1 MNRRPWFGI
10 TGRSEATRPY
20 VDTSWN
26 TARGRKSSGGTDGE
40 GSRWSLKKK
49 ATANLAGN
57 FAWVCVCSREVVFG
71 FGIESARFPLLGR
84 QYMCVG
90 LVASFACCHKPA
102 VVAWDSSLLFSL
114 LVLGLA
120 VANALGS
127 WLLVLLGIHWYWLD
141 LADIMAD
148 ILTSTGTNGSMIV
161 EFSLSFWE
169 RLQSLDQPVPRSA
182 KCPRKRTVRCCRCVS

>member
-1 MNRRPWFGI
+1 MG
-10 TGRSEATRPY
+10 
-20 VDTSWN
+20 TSLEFILLP
-26 TARGRKSSGGTDGE
+26 R
-40 GSRWSLKKK
+40 
-49 ATANLAGN
+49 
-57 FAWVCVCSREVVFG
+57 AWWYLGLGVFC
-71 FGIESARFPLLGR
+71 ARFPSSPR
-84 QYMCVG
+84 EANIY
-90 LVASFACCHKPA
+90 VACCFFACCHKPCCRRMGLF
-102 VVAWDSSLLFSL
+102 STSLLSTCCL
-114 LVLGLA
+114 WLWL
-120 VANALGS
+120 ALGS